1 MSTRRQTRDPLV
13 DDAEDGE
20 TVPLDCYMGYSS
32 ATYERAYFEF
42 SRLNADIEA
51 TVKQRGAGEGRDVQ

>member
-1 MSTRRQTRDPLV
+1 
-13 DDAEDGE
+13 
-20 TVPLDCYMGYSS
+20 MGYSS

-51 TVKQRGAGEGRDVQ
+51 TVKQRGAGEGRDVQQSSKHPDDGPAFGVAPP

>member
-1 MSTRRQTRDPLV
+1 MTLV

-20 TVPLDCYMGYSS
+20 TVPLDCYVGYSS
-32 ATYERAYFEF
+32 ATYEWAYFEF